1 MSKKGKTVT
10 RLNSNYMQQY
20 DVYIERQRRK
30 KQRLYRRL
38 VLFSLIAVLAIGSMA
53 TYHFKQRMLQAD
65 KREQYEQLEDKF
77 ATLKQEEKNF
87 KEEIELLNN
96 DEYILEIARTNY
108 FFSKEGEL
116 IFKIGDESP
125 SYSHTFRMS
134 AII

>member
-20 DVYIERQRRK
+20 DVYIERQQRK

-77 ATLKQEEKNF
+77 TTLKQEEKNF

-96 DEYILEIARTNY
+96 DEYILEIADRKSTRLN
-108 FFSKEGEL
+108 S
-116 IFKIGDESP
+116 
-125 SYSHTFRMS
+125 SH
-134 AII
+134 

>member
-20 DVYIERQRRK
+20 DVYIERQQRK
-30 KQRLYRRL
+30 RQRLYRRL

-53 TYHFKQRMLQAD
+53 TYHFKQRMLQAE

-77 ATLKQEEKNF
+77 TTLKQEEESYQ
-87 KEEIELLNN
+87 EEIELLNN

-125 SYSHTFRMS
+125 SY
-134 AII
+134 

>member
-20 DVYIERQRRK
+20 DVYIERQQRK
-30 KQRLYRRL
+30 RQRLYRRL

-53 TYHFKQRMLQAD
+53 TYHFKQRMLQAE
-65 KREQYEQLEDKF
+65 KQEQYEQLEDKF
-77 ATLKQEEKNF
+77 TTLKQDEKNY

-108 FFSKEGEL
+108 FFSKKGEL

-125 SYSHTFRMS
+125 SY
-134 AII
+134 

>member
-20 DVYIERQRRK
+20 DVYIERQQRK

-53 TYHFKQRMLQAD
+53 TYHFKQRMLQAE

-77 ATLKQEEKNF
+77 TTLKQEEESY

-96 DEYILEIARTNY
+96 DEYILEIASTNY
-108 FFSKEGEL
+108 FFSMESEL
-116 IFKIGDESP
+116 IENIMVMCT
-125 SYSHTFRMS
+125 YY
-134 AII
+134 